1 MRATNAL
8 ASLRICVDAPELS
21 LFDNATSNKIVCDY
35 PNIYLKLTC
44 HFSCFRYIAIIH
56 PIKAH
61 IFCNKRRLVFVL
73 GCIWPASWIAGLP
86 TLLFNVVKQ
95 GHPNPEV
102 KQCYCMIQFPVNHD
116 SVYIIFKFTESMLF
130 YFLPMVLQVTLYC
143 FISKHL
149 FMGTDRL
156 YRRVHVRDVNGAS
169 IERFSEALQ
178 ARRGVVKMLI
188 LSVFVYFLSYSP
200 NQILLIWNTFS
211 HKTFHENWSFLVFT
225 MVIAY
230 INSAANPIMYSI
242 FSQNFRQ
249 CFKQVICCNGK
260 NKEEEDKQ
268 RHRRQSNGLTN
279 SPKLWRH
286 ISLAT
291 ASTNL

>member
-1 MRATNAL
+1 M
-8 ASLRICVDAPELS
+8 
-21 LFDNATSNKIVCDY
+21 
-35 PNIYLKLTC
+35 
-44 HFSCFRYIAIIH
+44 
-56 PIKAH
+56 
-61 IFCNKRRLVFVL
+61 FVL

-86 TLLFNVVKQ
+86 TLLFNVVKE
-95 GHPNPEV
+95 GHPDV
-102 KQCYCMIQFPVNHD
+102 RLRYCMIQFPGNHD
-116 SVYIIFKFTESMLF
+116 AAYIVFKYTESMLF
-130 YFLPMVLQVTLYC
+130 YFLPIVLQVTLYC
-143 FISKHL
+143 IISKHL

-156 YRRVHVRDVNGAS
+156 YRRVQIRDVNGSS

-200 NQILLIWNTFS
+200 NQVLLIWNTFS
-211 HKTFHENWSFLVFT
+211 HKTFHENWSYLVFT

-249 CFKQVICCNGK
+249 CFRQIMCRCCSK
-260 NKEEEDKQ
+260 KEQEDKNRNRQ
-268 RHRRQSNGLTN
+268 QSNGLTN

-291 ASTNL
+291 ASTNF

>member
-1 MRATNAL
+1 MKYK
-8 ASLRICVDAPELS
+8 
-21 LFDNATSNKIVCDY
+21 FQ
-35 PNIYLKLTC
+35 NIIS
-44 HFSCFRYIAIIH
+44 FSSRYIAIIH

-95 GHPNPEV
+95 GQPDIR
-102 KQCYCMIQFPVNHD
+102 QLYCMIQFPGDHGAAYV
-116 SVYIIFKFTESMLF
+116 IFKYTESMLF
-130 YFLPMVLQVTLYC
+130 YFLPVVLQVTLYS
-143 FISKHL
+143 IIAKHL

-156 YRRVHVRDVNGAS
+156 YRRVHIRDVKGAS

-188 LSVFVYFLSYSP
+188 LSVFIYFLSYSP
-200 NQILLIWNTFS
+200 NQVLLIWNTVS
-211 HKTFHENWSFLVFT
+211 PKTFHENWSYLVFT

-230 INSAANPIMYSI
+230 VNSAANPVMYSI

-249 CFKQVICCNGK
+249 CFKQMICRCFVR
-260 NKEEEDKQ
+260 KEKEKDDEEK
-268 RHRRQSNGLTN
+268 HRNTSRQQSNGLTN

-286 ISLAT
+286 ISSAT
-291 ASTNL
+291 ASTNF